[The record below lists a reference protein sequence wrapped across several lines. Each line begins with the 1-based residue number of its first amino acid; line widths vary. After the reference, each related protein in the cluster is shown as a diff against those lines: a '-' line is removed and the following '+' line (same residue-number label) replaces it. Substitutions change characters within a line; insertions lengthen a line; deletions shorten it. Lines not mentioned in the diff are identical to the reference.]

1 VLLANTL
8 VVRPDRPRLLS
19 SLLVI
24 VGAAFVLK
32 YVVLGALYAPEGGLT
47 RRVVM
52 ALLEGVSLGALA
64 YSPPGPAT
72 GYIAFAVALLFLV
85 GLALLPSAPA
95 PLTPTLGRGNRRLT
109 IEETPQLEA
118 PDPDDR

>member
-1 VLLANTL
+1 M
-8 VVRPDRPRLLS
+8 
-19 SLLVI
+19 I

-64 YSPPGPAT
+64 YAAAGT
-72 GYIAFAVALLFLV
+72 GHRLYRVRRGLLFLA
-85 GLALLPSAPA
+85 GLALLPAK
-95 PLTPTLGRGNRRLT
+95 GVG
-109 IEETPQLEA
+109 IFF
-118 PDPDDR
+118 DDVFLLS